1 MFAQNVKPS
10 KINSMEFYTMTRK
23 EFAVKMK
30 VSRSTLYRYMKD
42 CLAPEFL
49 ELTKGKLLFK
59 EHVEFI
65 YKEIIASDK
74 WKKLMDSK

>member
-1 MFAQNVKPS
+1 
-10 KINSMEFYTMTRK
+10 MEFYTMTRK

-30 VSRSTLYRYMKD
+30 VSRSTLYRYMNA

-59 EHVEFI
+59 EQVEFI
-65 YKEIIASDK
+65 YNKIIASEK
-74 WKKLMDSK
+74 WKKLMDSKLEIEKY